1 MDFPLPLPVRCKGG
15 REAEVEARPPAS
27 KRRMAA
33 SGPQA
38 RDAPLTRWPTAMLDR
53 RSQPYARQ
61 HRSGRRDGLFRSNK
75 GMERSRI
82 VDSPR
87 VFHAHRLSGVGGRA
101 PPNLVPLFAAHHMEC
116 SQLDWRSAIPL
127 VSVEINIFLCTL
139 DDENLSRNI
148 TYRDQF
154 SRVSTS
160 NTVLW
165 LTLRPRLTRSWVLVS
180 TKLCSP
186 LGAFSS
192 VWWHR

>member
-53 RSQPYARQ
+53 RSQPYVRQ

-87 VFHAHRLSGVGGRA
+87 VFHAHQLSWVGGRA
-101 PPNLVPLFAAHHMEC
+101 PPNLVPLFAAHHMGC
-116 SQLDWRSAIPL
+116 SHLGWAIRQFFGFCR
-127 VSVEINIFLCTL
+127 IYIFLRTF
-139 DDENLSRNI
+139 DDENVSRNI
-148 TYRDQF
+148 TYRGRF
-154 SRVSTS
+154 SWISTS
-160 NTVLW
+160 NTL
-165 LTLRPRLTRSWVLVS
+165 LRLSASRCAASRCAASRVARAQARQGWQ
-180 TKLCSP
+180 
-186 LGAFSS
+186 
-192 VWWHR
+192 